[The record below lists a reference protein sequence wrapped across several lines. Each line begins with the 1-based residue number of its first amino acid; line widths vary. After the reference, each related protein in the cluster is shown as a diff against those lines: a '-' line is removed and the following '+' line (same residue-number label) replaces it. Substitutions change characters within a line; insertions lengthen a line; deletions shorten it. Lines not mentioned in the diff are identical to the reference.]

1 MDDDPLWHQKV
12 AVQPVDVLSWYQ
24 CDQLGTPRELMDA
37 QGDIAWS
44 ADYKAWGS
52 VQEQRSPVARQQGVT
67 NPIRFQG
74 QYHDHETGLHYNRHR
89 YYDPDTGRFIGQDPI
104 SYAGGLNPYTYA
116 PNPTGW
122 IDPLGLAKT
131 CCCGEPYVNPDARW
145 RQVMEDPMLAA
156 DHRGIQHRYW
166 RKRGGCWTA
175 QMPKSGYPGTGKLSL
190 PKRGALP

>member
-1 MDDDPLWHQKV
+1 
-12 AVQPVDVLSWYQ
+12 
-24 CDQLGTPRELMDA
+24 MDA